1 MDALRRRLMLRE
13 SERWAKAASAL
24 SGVDGLSDAAYILRL
39 LSFELLLKMLVEEH
53 AGVSAPK
60 HHRFEALFEL
70 LPDPV
75 RERLLELA
83 GERIGPSAL
92 ADSPIVVLKE
102 LGENF
107 AALRYPWERYK
118 GLSEQQYAA
127 LGPAWVAQGSP
138 LGAAVF
144 RYHPEELYGLTHAA
158 KTLAGC

>member
-1 MDALRRRLMLRE
+1 MLRE

-24 SGVDGLSDAAYILRL
+24 SGVDVLSDAAYILRL